1 MNSQERSYSSIRN
14 DNMKKNDTS
23 SSSSSSLFSPF
34 TSNFL
39 MSPFQ
44 QQNTNTT
51 ANTNTPI
58 IMSHPL
64 STQSSSRPPINTS
77 TNPNN
82 ANSIK
87 NTITREQALQEAS
100 NVTSTQSYQNAQFE
114 NFNLSSVVMMTPN
127 LQQQQHQQQSSS
139 TTRSSE
145 NTIIG
150 GMDLSSFSLFSDS
163 SANLFNSVSESLSKE
178 ITLLNSTIN
187 SYSRTYLNGGS
198 GGSSSSIHGNDY
210 INCDNSSG
218 SSSGG
223 GISQMLNNL
232 SLLDYEQQLLFNDIL
247 SSTTGGGSGY
257 SSTYNTTTNSETK
270 IRSIED
276 LPKELTNMDLTQV
289 ESYLRKCGLL
299 AYQFD
304 KYCKQQQ
311 EQELQQQQQQ
321 EQDDIQTITK
331 KDNRLNQEFEDEHNV
346 NDELSHNDNDN
357 IENFTNNDEEEEE
370 EEEDTIQH
378 PIDEDDV
385 AISMVPEI
393 FFSPYFDLTD
403 PKTFESLLVLNDD
416 DAGIDEDEIEQ
427 DNNTKSTSNNLP
439 TLNLPK
445 PEKLSQYLDIIELS
459 LLNQVRS
466 KSNSFFRETNR
477 FSYLKSLVA
486 DLVDEVKTLRESLDV
501 IKQRS
506 VTEVE
511 LIPILDRRRR
521 DIRVLGRVLDEIGH
535 VLDVKSSVVGLI
547 GSGDYLGA
555 VEAIHKARSLLNG
568 DVVME
573 VSDDDDGIGYGAN
586 QRFCLGKIVAL
597 NKVSDQ
603 LAQYENLVVSNACT
617 IGSLGTLTFF
627 YSFLS
632 HTILIFVISTS

>member
-14 DNMKKNDTS
+14 DNMKKNETS

-34 TSNFL
+34 TTNFL

-44 QQNTNTT
+44 NVNTNV
-51 ANTNTPI
+51 NTNTPTL
-58 IMSHPL
+58 MSHPL
-64 STQSSSRPPINTS
+64 HPPSTQSSSQPPINTA
-77 TNPNN
+77 TNPDNTNTTKN
-82 ANSIK
+82 A
-87 NTITREQALQEAS
+87 ITREQALQEAS

-127 LQQQQHQQQSSS
+127 LHQQQQQHQQQSSS
-139 TTRSSE
+139 TTRGSE

-150 GMDLSSFSLFSDS
+150 GMDLSSFLFSDS

-198 GGSSSSIHGNDY
+198 VSNSTHGNNYIHG
-210 INCDNSSG
+210 DNSSTG
-218 SSSGG
+218 SGGG
-223 GISQMLNNL
+223 GISQILNNL

-247 SSTTGGGSGY
+247 SSTTGGGN
-257 SSTYNTTTNSETK
+257 SSTTYNTTTNSEMK

-276 LPKELTNMDLTQV
+276 LPKELTNMDLSQV

-311 EQELQQQQQQ
+311 EQESQQQQQQQ
-321 EQDDIQTITK
+321 EDDIQTITK
-331 KDNRLNQEFEDEHNV
+331 KDNRLNQEFEDEHDV
-346 NDELSHNDNDN
+346 NDELGHNDNDN
-357 IENFTNNDEEEEE
+357 NDYVTNNDEED
-370 EEEDTIQH
+370 EEEDIIQH
-378 PIDEDDV
+378 PNDEDDI
-385 AISMVPEI
+385 AISMIPEI

-416 DAGIDEDEIEQ
+416 DADMDENENEH
-427 DNNTKSTSNNLP
+427 DNNTKSASNNLP

-445 PEKLSQYLDIIELS
+445 PEKLTQYLDIIELS

-486 DLVDEVKTLRESLDV
+486 DLVDEVKALRESLDV

-568 DVVME
+568 DEVME
-573 VSDDDDGIGYGAN
+573 VGDDDDAMGYDSN

-603 LAQYENLVVSNACT
+603 LAQYENLVVSNDYT
-617 IGSLGTLTFF
+617 SGSLGTLTF
-627 YSFLS
+627 Y
-632 HTILIFVISTS
+632 IAC